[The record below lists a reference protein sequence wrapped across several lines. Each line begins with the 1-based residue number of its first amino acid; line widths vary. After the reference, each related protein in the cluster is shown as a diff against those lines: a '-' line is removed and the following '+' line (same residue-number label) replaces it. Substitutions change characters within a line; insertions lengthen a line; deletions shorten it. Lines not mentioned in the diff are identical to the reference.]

1 MIEHFT
7 DIVFLRSLAVNILL
21 TPYFLASIYCAFYI
35 PGRVLFG
42 KSLLRLTSSPFAMFI
57 LSLTLGMV
65 IWAYQGV
72 VLGYLQLRFL
82 TYFYLLIFFIIWFK
96 SYRRTFFKKENFLK
110 NAKIDILIAAIFL
123 LGIFGQNL
131 LFIIGAFDFSDGMR
145 LFTGSADDTFW
156 HTGLIESLTR
166 TFPPIEPGMSG
177 VVVHNY
183 HYWSNIVIAEL
194 VRVFKLPL
202 FATQY
207 LFMGILISFLIGS
220 LAYIFGK
227 FVKFG
232 KFGLIIIIYL
242 QYFSSDIIYLITFIT
257 RHIFLFTVHPLED
270 GTMFLENTPRA
281 FSFVVLFLG
290 IILIKKWLENFDRR
304 IGLFI
309 VLVFGSLIG
318 FKVHTGAMALFG
330 IGVILLYLLA
340 IRRYK
345 DLYLLVSF
353 FISLAIYLPVNAGA
367 GGAVFVPF
375 EMTSRNFVVQNGLG
389 MSWMELARRV
399 YLQHSNY
406 LQVWRMDLTMLAIYI
421 VSQFGIRTV
430 GLFIFKKTIRVLTLP
445 FWMMLY
451 GGILFTFA
459 FGVLFIQPVAPADIF
474 NSFLAG
480 SFFLSIIA
488 AVTINNW
495 ISDKATFI
503 KIAFFVFLISL
514 TFPRWI
520 YKTSM
525 GSAYFK
531 SSLPIVNSYELE
543 AGKYLERETGTIL
556 VFNRGQWDSH
566 FSYVSILAKNN
577 TFLSGQVIMSR
588 HGVDLV
594 ARTKIVDSI
603 EKSDNAVLVK
613 ELIAESRISY
623 LYFYGRYGLK
633 VAPDKIGAKKVFSN
647 GTIDIYK
654 VGK

>member
-1 MIEHFT
+1 MIDHFT
-7 DIVFLRSLAVNILL
+7 DIVFLKSLAINILL
-21 TPYFLASIYCAFYI
+21 TPYFLASIYCAFYM

-42 KSLLRLTSSPFAMFI
+42 KSLLRLTNSPFAIFI

-72 VLGYLQLRFL
+72 VLGYLHLRFL
-82 TYFYLLIFFIIWFK
+82 TYIYLLIFIILWVKKHRVAFL
-96 SYRRTFFKKENFLK
+96 KKENLFRHI
-110 NAKIDILIAAIFL
+110 KIDFFIVVIFL

-131 LFIIGAFDFSDGMR
+131 PFVVGAFNFSDGIR
-145 LFTGSADDTFW
+145 LFSGSADDTFW

-183 HYWSNIVIAEL
+183 HYWSNMVIAEL

-232 KFGLIIIIYL
+232 KFGLIVIIYL
-242 QYFSSDIIYLITFIT
+242 QYFSSDVIYLLTFIV
-257 RHIFLFTVHPLED
+257 RHVFIFTIHPLED

-281 FSFVVLFLG
+281 FSFVVLFFG
-290 IILIKKWLENFDRR
+290 IILIKKWLENFDRK

-309 VLVFGSLIG
+309 VLTFGSLIG

-345 DLYLLVSF
+345 DLYLLASF
-353 FISLAIYLPVNAGA
+353 FISLAIYFPVNAGA
-367 GGAVFVPF
+367 GGAIFVPF

-389 MSWMELARRV
+389 LSWMELARRV
-399 YLQHSNY
+399 YLQYSNY

-430 GLFIFKKTIRVLTLP
+430 GFLIFKKTIHVLTLP
-445 FWMMLY
+445 FWTMLY
-451 GGILFTFA
+451 GGIIFAFA

-488 AVTINNW
+488 AVTLNNW
-495 ISDKATFI
+495 ISDKAAFI
-503 KIAFFVFLISL
+503 KIAFFILLISV
-514 TFPRWI
+514 TIPRWI
-520 YKTSM
+520 YKTSI
-525 GSAYFK
+525 GNLYFK
-531 SSLPIVNSYELE
+531 KTLPIIHSYELE
-543 AGKYLERETGTIL
+543 AGKYLEHEPGTIL
-556 VFNRGQWDSH
+556 VFNHGQWDSH
-566 FSYVSILAKNN
+566 FSYVSILARNN

-588 HGVDLV
+588 HGVDLSV
-594 ARTKIVDSI
+594 RSKIVESI
-603 EKSDNAVLVK
+603 EKSNNAVLVK
-613 ELIAESRISY
+613 TMLTENRISY
-623 LYFYGRYGLK
+623 LYFYGRYGLS
-633 VAPDKIGAKKVFSN
+633 VPAEKIDAKKVFSN

-654 VGK
+654 VGI